1 MTDEDIEREGRF
13 AALEVLVGALLLQT
27 VQGDATQLAAL
38 REGLRAPN
46 PPEGST
52 PQARAVAEATQNHIN
67 GLIDRAI
74 FAATRPRLVK

>member
-1 MTDEDIEREGRF
+1 MTDQEIDREGRF

-38 REGLRAPN
+38 REGLRAPS
-46 PPEGST
+46 PPEGAT
-52 PQARAVAEATQNHIN
+52 PETQAISEATQAHIN
-67 GLIDRAI
+67 NLIDRAI